1 MQIAPGLERRLRLA
15 ESRAAEKDAT
25 AVQGEA
31 DERLVAAL
39 AEVPSRVLRR
49 MLALADTV
57 GDDAAAAMLAAD
69 PELLAALEELM
80 DA

>member
-1 MQIAPGLERRLRLA
+1 LRLA

-49 MLALADTV
+49 MLALADM
-57 GDDAAAAMLAAD
+57 GDDAAAAMLEGDA
-69 PELLAALEELM
+69 ELVVWLARLM
-80 DA
+80 GDA